1 MKQQDK
7 RHLVGL
13 LGCSSMSTVYNRDT
27 WLRLSAAGLVER
39 RECDA
44 FAMFGAKGLSVS
56 LTPAGDTKAREL
68 LRTGPPVGRWR
79 CGVPAAGHYG
89 STGIA
94 SCRSAS
100 GRRSARRGRRRG
112 THRLIPC
119 LSG

>member
-68 LRTGPPVGRWR
+68 LRADPKLHDCVSP
-79 CGVPAAGHYG
+79 
-89 STGIA
+89 
-94 SCRSAS
+94 
-100 GRRSARRGRRRG
+100 
-112 THRLIPC
+112 RLLAKI
-119 LSG
+119 LEAKT